1 MHVILLVTT
10 FVPVGEN
17 IQDTLHRQASGH
29 TGRMNGI
36 AQACLQKGLLQPIS
50 PVSPPCQVQSTLP
63 THPHPSRRSLSTV
76 AFLLSCQSAISA
88 DAKALARQESIHR
101 MPIVSAAV
109 FSTPQA
115 LFSGVALE
123 NRMGN
128 AKMLPMHA
136 TPLEPP
142 RERPLHAGCHGRCP
156 SFSPRLAIAAGIRR
170 EGLAPFL
177 RRRHFDTRY
186 ISCECPCSAPDFLL
200 AQ

>member
-115 LFSGVALE
+115 LFLWGSFGESDGKCE
-123 NRMGN
+123 NATN
-128 AKMLPMHA
+128 ARHA
-136 TPLEPP
+136 VGAAEREAAP
-142 RERPLHAGCHGRCP
+142 RGL
-156 SFSPRLAIAAGIRR
+156 SWSMSVVLASSRD
-170 EGLAPFL
+170 
-177 RRRHFDTRY
+177 RRRY
-186 ISCECPCSAPDFLL
+186 PP
-200 AQ
+200 